1 MLNITTL
8 SIFIIFKMNS
18 EKEFQSKLNS
28 VFYKT
33 SSGQYGARATELPSD
48 RRHSKNG
55 SFTNHLLYSGMWRN
69 NSLNTRVDTEKYI
82 DECSSKTFSS
92 L

>member
-1 MLNITTL
+1 
-8 SIFIIFKMNS
+8 MNS
-18 EKEFQSKLNS
+18 DKEFQAKLNS

-33 SSGQYGARATELPSD
+33 SSSIYGARATEVPVD
-48 RRHSKNG
+48 RHHGKSG

-69 NSLNTRVDTEKYI
+69 NSLNTRVDNERYI
-82 DECSSKTFSS
+82 DECSSKTFST